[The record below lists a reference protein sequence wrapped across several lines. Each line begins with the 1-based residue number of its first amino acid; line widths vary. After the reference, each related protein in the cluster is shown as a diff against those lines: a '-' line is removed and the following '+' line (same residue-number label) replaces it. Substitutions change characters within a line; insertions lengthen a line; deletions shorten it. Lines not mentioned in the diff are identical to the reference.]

1 MEMILFVFVLAMSII
16 VISSL
21 QGMKKKVSNVEV
33 SQSQS
38 SEELIAINSMLRS
51 QQVNTQVN
59 LQQLAVDVLDV
70 YESNG
75 IRIQSDIIEEVS
87 FNNFNTHKEG
97 FLFIESQRKNW
108 KLESSK
114 SLPKGAY

>member
-1 MEMILFVFVLAMSII
+1 MEFILLVFTIAIATI
-16 VISSL
+16 VISYL
-21 QGMKKKVSNVEV
+21 QGLKKKVSNVEV
-33 SQSQS
+33 SQTQS
-38 SEELIAINSMLRS
+38 NEELIAINSMLRS
-51 QQVNTQVN
+51 QQYNTQVN

-87 FNNFNTHKEG
+87 FNNFNTHKEV

-108 KLESSK
+108 KMESSK
-114 SLPKGAY
+114 SLPKGMY